1 MQPVPTPPPVPAL
14 LCKGL
19 RLLQRTRCR
28 ALKAALLCAKRLAE
42 GGYLSIEIDATAD
55 GGGSGAEETRWDS
68 EEDRQ
73 STTMGGPEGLAG
85 KDSDPW
91 EAGAARG
98 DTGAWSDA
106 HAVVVLCLILRQ
118 CGAADPQ
125 IVRLPPSSVHAP
137 IARAASDLMVGLT
150 PRFARGRSMR
160 W

>member
-1 MQPVPTPPPVPAL
+1 M
-14 LCKGL
+14 
-19 RLLQRTRCR
+19 
-28 ALKAALLCAKRLAE
+28 AE

-85 KDSDPW
+85 RDSDPW
-91 EAGAARG
+91 EAGTARG

-125 IVRLPPSSVHAP
+125 IVRLSPLDAPQLRACSDRTSS
-137 IARAASDLMVGLT
+137 ISASDHFGI
-150 PRFARGRSMR
+150 RSDAETCRNMPIG
-160 W
+160 